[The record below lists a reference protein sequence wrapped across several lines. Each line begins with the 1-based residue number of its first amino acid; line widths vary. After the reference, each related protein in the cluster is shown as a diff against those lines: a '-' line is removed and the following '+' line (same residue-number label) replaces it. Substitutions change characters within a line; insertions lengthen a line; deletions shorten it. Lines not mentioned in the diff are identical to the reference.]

1 MRICMCL
8 YMRHEHGEL
17 QTLLATS
24 WKEEYCSLSFL
35 MEALNHFFS
44 VEATWGV
51 DGGKGGRN
59 RNCWGGGWKRPWC
72 WKSVMSML
80 DLDTLAMSGKDQRPT
95 AAWLKANC
103 SHYWVQ
109 SCLAQFACK
118 NRFDFDSYTRVCVF
132 SFKRLPRLMCIGIW
146 AEWKL
151 PQLFKGQRTRKEFEA
166 LC

>member
-1 MRICMCL
+1 MCL
-8 YMRHEHGEL
+8 YVRHAHGEL

-35 MEALNHFFS
+35 MEALNHFS

-51 DGGKGGRN
+51 GGGKGVRN

-72 WKSVMSML
+72 WKSVKSML
-80 DLDTLAMSGKDQRPT
+80 DLHTLAMSGKDQRPT
-95 AAWLKANC
+95 AAWLEANC

-109 SCLAQFACK
+109 SCLAQFAC
-118 NRFDFDSYTRVCVF
+118 RIWLRQLYTGVCVF
-132 SFKRLPRLMCIGIW
+132 SFKRLPRLLYIGIW
-146 AEWKL
+146 AERKL
-151 PQLFKGQRTRKEFEA
+151 PQLFKGQRTTKEFEA